1 MNFSLPVVTPPG
13 AATLVSPSGAITD
26 TTPTYTWNKVTAAT
40 WYYLWVNGPSG
51 AVIQQWYESSAVC
64 GSSTC
69 SATPATAL
77 ATGNHTWWIQT
88 WNAGG
93 YGPWSSAMNFSV
105 GTIPPPGAATLV
117 SPNGSITDTTPT
129 YTWNKVT
136 AATWYYLWVNGPSG
150 TVIQQWYESSAVCG
164 ASTCSATPSVTLGGG
179 NHQWWI
185 QTWNSGGY
193 GPWSSGLSF
202 SLPAS
207 GFNSQF
213 NGSATGWQAH
223 SGSWSIASS
232 QWYTSP
238 GLAGLWAST
247 SYNGTFSTLDY
258 QARLQRQGSNTSANC
273 LLVRGSPTP
282 ATIDNDWDSGY
293 SFCYAGNGYYNI
305 WKSPGGAAW
314 SVLQDWTYS
323 PSIST
328 GAAWNVLRIV
338 ANGSNLYF
346 YVNGALVWSGVDA
359 SIASGRVGVEFYAPS
374 PLTGD
379 QLWVD
384 WATLTNVAPREIL
397 DNISPEQQAL
407 NEAAQEGAGNKNYSP
422 MGE

>member
-1 MNFSLPVVTPPG
+1 VC
-13 AATLVSPSGAITD
+13 SG
-26 TTPTYTWNKVTAAT
+26 
-40 WYYLWVNGPSG
+40 G
-51 AVIQQWYESSAVC
+51 
-64 GSSTC
+64 TC
-69 SATPATAL
+69 SITPAGVTL
-77 ATGNHTWWIQT
+77 SSGNYRWWIQT
-88 WNAGG
+88 WNDGG
-93 YGPWSSAMNFSV
+93 YGPWSSKMDFSV
-105 GTIPPPGAATLV
+105 GGTTPPPGAATLV

-129 YTWNKVT
+129 YTWNQVN
-136 AATWYYLWVNGPSG
+136 AASWYYLWVSRLNSDGSL
-150 TVIQQWYESSAVCG
+150 TTAHAKWYDSPAVCG
-164 ASTCSATPSVTLGGG
+164 GGTCSVTPAGVTLSGGSYR
-179 NHQWWI
+179 WWV
-185 QTWNSGGY
+185 QTWNDGGY
-193 GPWSSGLSF
+193 GPWSSPKNF
-202 SLPAS
+202 SLPVS

-213 NGSATGWQAH
+213 NGSSTGWQAH

-238 GLAGLWAST
+238 GLAGRWAST
-247 SYNGTFSTLDY
+247 SYNGTFSALDY

-305 WKSPGGAAW
+305 WKSPGSAAW

-359 SIASGRVGVEFYAPS
+359 SIASGRAGIEFYSPS

-384 WATLTNVAPREIL
+384 WATLSTVVSREIL
-397 DNISPEQQAL
+397 DTVSPEQQAL

-422 MGE
+422 IGE

>member
-1 MNFSLPVVTPPG
+1 MG
-13 AATLVSPSGAITD
+13 
-26 TTPTYTWNKVTAAT
+26 
-40 WYYLWVNGPSG
+40 
-51 AVIQQWYESSAVC
+51 
-64 GSSTC
+64 
-69 SATPATAL
+69 
-77 ATGNHTWWIQT
+77 
-88 WNAGG
+88 
-93 YGPWSSAMNFSV
+93 
-105 GTIPPPGAATLV
+105 
-117 SPNGSITDTTPT
+117 
-129 YTWNKVT
+129 
-136 AATWYYLWVNGPSG
+136 
-150 TVIQQWYESSAVCG
+150 
-164 ASTCSATPSVTLGGG
+164 
-179 NHQWWI
+179 
-185 QTWNSGGY
+185 
-193 GPWSSGLSF
+193 
-202 SLPAS
+202 
-207 GFNSQF
+207 
-213 NGSATGWQAH
+213 QAH

-247 SYNGTFSTLDY
+247 SYNGTFSALDY

-273 LLVRGSPTP
+273 LLARGSPTP

-305 WKSPGGAAW
+305 WKSPGSAAW

-359 SIASGRVGVEFYAPS
+359 SIASGRAGIEFYSPS

-384 WATLTNVAPREIL
+384 WATLTNIAPREIL
-397 DNISPEQQAL
+397 DTISPEQQAL
-407 NEAAQEGAGNKNYSP
+407 NEAAQEGAANKNYSP
-422 MGE
+422 IGE